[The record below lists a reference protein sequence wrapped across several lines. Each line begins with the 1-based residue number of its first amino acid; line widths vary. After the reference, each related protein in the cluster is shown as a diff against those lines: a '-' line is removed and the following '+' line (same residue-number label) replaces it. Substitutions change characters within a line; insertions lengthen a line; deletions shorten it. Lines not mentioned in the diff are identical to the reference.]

1 MLDITSNA
9 IIKLKDYADQS
20 GCDYVVR
27 AKIVGGACAGL
38 KGDLLLE
45 EVISDDDITFEKD
58 GIKFVVDQISQH
70 YLDGAIIDY
79 VDSEFASG
87 FKFLFQD
94 ERVKSCGCGS
104 SFGYE

>member
-27 AKIVGGACAGL
+27 AKIVGGGCTGL

-45 EVISDDDITFEKD
+45 EIISDDDITFEKE
-58 GIKFVVDQISQH
+58 GVKFVVDQISIH
-70 YLDGAIIDY
+70 YLDC
-79 VDSEFASG
+79 EFASG